1 MNTKLYDYQSNTA
14 NDIYYRMSTT
24 DQRGAYL
31 GFDTGTGK
39 TVTSLSVA
47 EKLYKN
53 HMIKGVV
60 VICPVS
66 KVDDW
71 KRDLKYEVPEI
82 EMKFV
87 SSFQSA
93 WREKSKAKIEYVCKM
108 VDALVIVDEGH
119 KMKTYDS
126 KQSKFIQQLSETYKP
141 YMLVLSATPQNKKY
155 IDLYPQYKALG
166 HPLFDIK
173 PKDFKQNYCIE
184 AQNWN
189 LVRAGKAR
197 FPFNEIVGYRETEK
211 MDEAVNDYTYY
222 KKYESEY
229 DRPIEI
235 PQSFKMTSD
244 MKYFKEK
251 KVWPRMDEKALLS
264 ALESGDDELLDEEII
279 IANRPTLHHIYMR
292 ESCSGFI
299 FNRFLKDNPKL
310 QWLEDFLDGNEGR
323 IVVFTNFINETI
335 VISEVCKK
343 IKRSYCIYDGANKDL
358 TNWNEKDDCVAIV
371 NVVAGCVDGDTEFF
385 TGIGWKKIKDYV
397 PGDKVLQYDENL
409 NSSELVTPIRYI
421 KAPCEDFLELNK
433 TRGIDMTLSKEHQIL
448 HTYGRNG
455 KYKKTSANIIADK
468 YNKSKAGLHYKIP
481 HKFNFFGKGIDL
493 SDFEIRLQIAILADG
508 SRIADNGTTC
518 LIFKKKHK
526 ADRLQWILKSLGY
539 TKVEKNKHL
548 KKNQYHFMEYDTTSV
563 GHIYKFHL
571 FAPWKEKNFSAKWY
585 NASAKQQQIILNEIG
600 YWDGSVDKRSG
611 KTYCSNV
618 KQDRDYI
625 EFIATSQGFE
635 TSSYTDT
642 HRKNPSYVV
651 KISKNIL
658 EYYTLSKDYRINK
671 YKKGEIP
678 KFKTVKSKDGYKY
691 CFEVPTHNLVLRKN
705 NCVFVTG
712 NSAGLNDFITTN
724 IAIFFSPPE
733 NHIDFEQAKG
743 RIDRIGQTKQP
754 VYYYLQ
760 IMNSV
765 EPAIYR
771 NLKEGKDFD
780 DRMFEEW
787 LEKGE

>member
-1 MNTKLYDYQSNTA
+1 MWVVDDSLRNYSEYKDYLKCKEQNNFFRRGIAKHRLVMIQHIGRDLMENEVVHHIDHNKLN
-14 NDIYYRMSTT
+14 NDISNLQLMTTSEHAKLHAHTHTQHLAQYNSDVEYYTT
-24 DQRGAYL
+24 K
-31 GFDTGTGK
+31 TGKRYWFIPQKTKITKIKHIGIQDVYDISINDDYIHNFVCSDKIVHNTGK

-47 EKLYKN
+47 DKLYKN

-71 KRDLKYEVPEI
+71 KRDLEYEVPEI

-93 WREKSKAKIEYVCKM
+93 WREKNKAKIEYVCKM

-126 KQSKFIQQLSETYKP
+126 KQSKFIQTLSEMYKP

-166 HPLFDIK
+166 HPLFNIK
-173 PKDFKQNYCIE
+173 PKDFKQRFCIE

-211 MDEAVNDYTYY
+211 MDKAVNDYTYY

-251 KVWPRMDEKALLS
+251 KVWPRMDEKAFLS
-264 ALESGDDELLDEEII
+264 ALESGDDKLLDEDII

-299 FNRFLKDNPKL
+299 QDKYLKDNPKR
-310 QWLEDFLDGNEGR
+310 QWLQDFLEGNEGR
-323 IVVFTNFINETI
+323 IVVFTNFIAE
-335 VISEVCKK
+335 VALISDLCDTMD
-343 IKRSYCIYDGANKDL
+343 RHWCRYDGSVKDL
-358 TNWNEKDDCVAIV
+358 NNWEKYDDCVAIV
-371 NVVAGCVDGDTEFF
+371 NVVAGG
-385 TGIGWKKIKDYV
+385 
-397 PGDKVLQYDENL
+397 
-409 NSSELVTPIRYI
+409 
-421 KAPCEDFLELNK
+421 
-433 TRGIDMTLSKEHQIL
+433 
-448 HTYGRNG
+448 
-455 KYKKTSANIIADK
+455 
-468 YNKSKAGLHYKIP
+468 
-481 HKFNFFGKGIDL
+481 
-493 SDFEIRLQIAILADG
+493 
-508 SRIADNGTTC
+508 
-518 LIFKKKHK
+518 
-526 ADRLQWILKSLGY
+526 
-539 TKVEKNKHL
+539 
-548 KKNQYHFMEYDTTSV
+548 
-563 GHIYKFHL
+563 
-571 FAPWKEKNFSAKWY
+571 
-585 NASAKQQQIILNEIG
+585 
-600 YWDGSVDKRSG
+600 
-611 KTYCSNV
+611 
-618 KQDRDYI
+618 
-625 EFIATSQGFE
+625 
-635 TSSYTDT
+635 
-642 HRKNPSYVV
+642 
-651 KISKNIL
+651 
-658 EYYTLSKDYRINK
+658 
-671 YKKGEIP
+671 
-678 KFKTVKSKDGYKY
+678 
-691 CFEVPTHNLVLRKN
+691 
-705 NCVFVTG
+705 
-712 NSAGLNDFITTN
+712 AGLNDFAKTN